1 MTRALNRR
9 AFITNSLR
17 AGAAVVGVGAVGIP
31 AIVPSSALGFEG
43 NTAPSDRITMGLIGC
58 GSHGR
63 GWNIDQMFANP
74 AQQIIAVCDV
84 DKDYVAE
91 ARKKVDDFYSQKAG
105 AGYKACAAYG
115 DFRDLV
121 NRKDIDAVDI
131 VTPDHWHVMMSVFA
145 MKAGKDVICEKPTLT
160 IAEGRLLSD
169 VQKTTARVYQT
180 ASESRSIDNYQYIVN
195 VVRGGHLGELR
206 NVKVMLPP
214 GNVRDRDPNKAKEQP
229 SFDVSEAPATLD
241 YEKWLGPA
249 PQKPYIP
256 ARLHYNWRWNFD
268 YSGGVLTD
276 WASHLVN
283 LAQWANNTDDSGPIE
298 VQGTGKFP
306 DFAEPWN
313 TAETFNIHYRYANG
327 VTLNVWSEV
336 PGIKFEGTKG
346 WIMIRGWRQGLRAS
360 DDALLG
366 LVFEGDKNLGRPEST
381 VKAGDGN
388 FGGEH
393 LDFTNCVKSR
403 KLCYYSAETGHRNHT
418 ISHIGNISM
427 LLGGAKLSWNPKTE
441 KFEGER
447 ADEANRHFCRAREQ
461 RDPWTFAKVDSWINV
476 G

>member
-1 MTRALNRR
+1 
-9 AFITNSLR
+9 
-17 AGAAVVGVGAVGIP
+17 
-31 AIVPSSALGFEG
+31 
-43 NTAPSDRITMGLIGC
+43 
-58 GSHGR
+58 
-63 GWNIDQMFANP
+63 
-74 AQQIIAVCDV
+74 
-84 DKDYVAE
+84 
-91 ARKKVDDFYSQKAG
+91 
-105 AGYKACAAYG
+105 
-115 DFRDLV
+115 
-121 NRKDIDAVDI
+121 
-131 VTPDHWHVMMSVFA
+131 
-145 MKAGKDVICEKPTLT
+145 
-160 IAEGRLLSD
+160 
-169 VQKTTARVYQT
+169 
-180 ASESRSIDNYQYIVN
+180 
-195 VVRGGHLGELR
+195 
-206 NVKVMLPP
+206 MLPP

-229 SFDVSEAPATLD
+229 SFDVADVPPHID

-249 PQKPYIP
+249 PLKPYIP

-381 VKAGDGN
+381 VKAGDGGR
-388 FGGEH
+388 GGEH

-403 KLCYYSAETGHRNHT
+403 KLCYYSAECGHRNHT

-447 ADEANRHFCRAREQ
+447 ADEANAPLLLRPRATRAVDLRERRFVDQRGVSHGRTTAGERVPLTTCHSPHCPAAGTNLSTGRSARRCSGVVGCRDEAR
-461 RDPWTFAKVDSWINV
+461 RGRRPWAARPARRGEPSGGRPTCGSVP